1 MSRDKEKAKKHS
13 LFSNIFYIFKTVS
26 SQDKWVIPV
35 TLAKAP
41 FEVLLDLELTF
52 FVTVLVWC
60 LENNKGAGA
69 ISLVALGVAIFLA
82 TVHLVKNKLEEKENV
97 KIRETNRWFDIV
109 LGEKIMNMDFEIVEG
124 PSGRDKYQKAKNS
137 LGKEGIYGFI
147 KNFGRL
153 LTSVIGV
160 FTLGSIT
167 ASLNPWLIAILTVVQ
182 ALGIVSTLVENYLV
196 DKTKDPLAKIDRKL
210 NYMTKTSRDF
220 TIAKDIR
227 LFHIREYLS
236 DLSEYFVGE
245 RKFWTNKMYFYY
257 FVSDSLNVILA
268 VGIEIGVFAYLIH
281 SVLTGNITKTA
292 LALYAQTITDFT
304 YWLSSVEEIVAN
316 ILPASHAIEDFRE
329 FLEIKNEM
337 RNEGGLPI
345 PSDIP
350 YKIEI
355 ENLSF
360 TYPETDKVILNNINL
375 TINAGERLALVGV
388 NGAGK
393 TTFVKLL
400 CGLYQPTSGKIKV
413 NGIDIRDLNRDEYYK
428 TVSAVFQEARL
439 MPCTV
444 LENISMLPFHE
455 SDIERYE
462 FAARQAGF
470 FDKIQN
476 MPEKENT
483 LLIKSVNENAVELSG
498 GEVQRL
504 LLARAIYKNA
514 PTLILDEPTAALDP
528 IAENEIYLKYS
539 DISENKTSVYIS
551 HRLSSTRFCD
561 RIILLDDAKIVEK
574 GPHDKLMAL
583 GGKYAEMF
591 NLQKKYYEKEAE
603 EDGAE
608 NEENA

>member
-1 MSRDKEKAKKHS
+1 MNKNKEKAKKHS
-13 LFSNIFYIFKTVS
+13 LFSNIFYVFRTISK
-26 SQDKWVIPV
+26 QNKWVIPITV
-35 TLAKAP
+35 AKAP

-60 LENNKGAGA
+60 IENGKGTGI
-69 ISLVALGVAIFLA
+69 ISLVALGIALSLA
-82 TVHLVKNKLEEKENV
+82 LVHMIKNRLVEKEDV
-97 KIRETNRWFDIV
+97 KIRETNRRFDIV
-109 LGEKIMNMDFEIVEG
+109 LGEKIMDMDFEIAEG
-124 PSGRDKYQKAKNS
+124 PTGRNKYQKAKNS
-137 LGKEGIYGFI
+137 LGREGIYGFI

-167 ASLNPWLIAILTVVQ
+167 ATLNPWLIVILTAVQ
-182 ALGIVSTLVENYLV
+182 ALGIVSTVIENYLIN
-196 DKTKDPLAKIDRKL
+196 KTKDPIAKIDRKL

-220 TIAKDIR
+220 AIAKDIR

-236 DLSEYFVGE
+236 ELSEYFIGE

-257 FVSDSLNVILA
+257 FVSDSLNVFLA
-268 VGIEIGVFAYLIH
+268 VGIEIGVFAYLIYA
-281 SVLTGNITKTA
+281 VLNGNITKTA

-304 YWLSSVEEIVAN
+304 YWLDKVGGLISDV
-316 ILPASHAIEDFRE
+316 LPANHAINDFRE
-329 FLEIKNEM
+329 FLEIENSME
-337 RNEGGLPI
+337 NSTGQPVPAGAPF
-345 PSDIP
+345 
-350 YKIEI
+350 KIEI
-355 ENLSF
+355 ENLTF
-360 TYPETDKVILNNINL
+360 IYPETEKVILNNINL

-393 TTFVKLL
+393 TTLVKLL
-400 CGLYQPTSGKIKV
+400 CGLYKPTSGKIKI

-444 LENISMLPFHE
+444 LENISMLPSHE
-455 SDIERYE
+455 SDLEKFE
-462 FAARQAGF
+462 FSARQAGF
-470 FDKIQN
+470 FEKIQK

-483 LLIKSVNENAVELSG
+483 LLVKNVNENAVELSG
-498 GEVQRL
+498 GETQRL

-528 IAENEIYLKYS
+528 IAENEIYLKYN
-539 DISENKTSVYIS
+539 DISENKTSIYIS

-561 RIILLDDAKIVEK
+561 RIILLDNAILAEE
-574 GPHDKLMAL
+574 GTHDELMAL

-591 NLQKKYYEKEAE
+591 NIQKKYYEKEAE
-603 EDGAE
+603 ENGED
-608 NEENA
+608 NEENT